1 MEQAWI
7 IMGKTYLLTIV
18 ISLFVAFLIHM
29 MTLLIRR
36 FGTAAKPLPV
46 SAEQVEISA
55 QPDDPD
61 KLAALAMSAA
71 TRKTLRADLQILTD
85 FRRTGSRS
93 DVFSDCQNRN
103 RPFLQWYFFVIAQIY
118 KNISVEAIPVHKNIS
133 KFLRKN
139 FFIGEQR

>member
-1 MEQAWI
+1 MDYYGGNLSSDDCDFALRSVFDSHDDAAHPPVRHE
-7 IMGKTYLLTIV
+7 TYLLTIV

-61 KLAALAMSAA
+61 ELAALAIAIAA
-71 TRKTLRADLQILTD
+71 MRKEC
-85 FRRTGSRS
+85 GNP
-93 DVFSDCQNRN
+93 QNTPR
-103 RPFLQWYFFVIAQIY
+103 
-118 KNISVEAIPVHKNIS
+118 
-133 KFLRKN
+133 
-139 FFIGEQR
+139 

>member
-61 KLAALAMSAA
+61 KLAALAIAIAA
-71 TRKTLRADLQILTD
+71 MRKEC
-85 FRRTGSRS
+85 GNP
-93 DVFSDCQNRN
+93 QNTPR
-103 RPFLQWYFFVIAQIY
+103 
-118 KNISVEAIPVHKNIS
+118 
-133 KFLRKN
+133 
-139 FFIGEQR
+139 

>member
-7 IMGKTYLLTIV
+7 IMGETYLLTIV

-46 SAEQVEISA
+46 SAEQVEISK

-61 KLAALAMSAA
+61 ELAALAIAIATTQRGGGPPQTARRGPRNPGGPSAPGDPPGRCSTAGKHPAVLPLLSVVMDA
-71 TRKTLRADLQILTD
+71 TSPVRRMGLTA
-85 FRRTGSRS
+85 
-93 DVFSDCQNRN
+93 
-103 RPFLQWYFFVIAQIY
+103 L
-118 KNISVEAIPVHKNIS
+118 
-133 KFLRKN
+133 
-139 FFIGEQR
+139 

>member
-7 IMGKTYLLTIV
+7 IMGETYLLTIV

-55 QPDDPD
+55 QPDDPHPPVRHGGEAVAG
-61 KLAALAMSAA
+61 LGGA
-71 TRKTLRADLQILTD
+71 
-85 FRRTGSRS
+85 G
-93 DVFSDCQNRN
+93 RN
-103 RPFLQWYFFVIAQIY
+103 
-118 KNISVEAIPVHKNIS
+118 
-133 KFLRKN
+133 
-139 FFIGEQR
+139 IGTAG

>member
-61 KLAALAMSAA
+61 ELAALAIAIAA
-71 TRKTLRADLQILTD
+71 MRKECGNQ
-85 FRRTGSRS
+85 
-93 DVFSDCQNRN
+93 QNTPR
-103 RPFLQWYFFVIAQIY
+103 
-118 KNISVEAIPVHKNIS
+118 
-133 KFLRKN
+133 
-139 FFIGEQR
+139 

>member
-7 IMGKTYLLTIV
+7 IMGETYLLTIV

-46 SAEQVEISA
+46 SAEQVEILA

-61 KLAALAMSAA
+61 ELAALAIAIAA
-71 TRKTLRADLQILTD
+71 MRKEC
-85 FRRTGSRS
+85 GNP
-93 DVFSDCQNRN
+93 QNTPR
-103 RPFLQWYFFVIAQIY
+103 
-118 KNISVEAIPVHKNIS
+118 
-133 KFLRKN
+133 
-139 FFIGEQR
+139 

>member
-7 IMGKTYLLTIV
+7 IMGETYLLTIV

-36 FGTAAKPLPV
+36 FGTAAKPV

-61 KLAALAMSAA
+61 ELAALAIAIA
-71 TRKTLRADLQILTD
+71 TMRKEC
-85 FRRTGSRS
+85 GNP
-93 DVFSDCQNRN
+93 QNTPR
-103 RPFLQWYFFVIAQIY
+103 
-118 KNISVEAIPVHKNIS
+118 
-133 KFLRKN
+133 
-139 FFIGEQR
+139 

>member
-7 IMGKTYLLTIV
+7 IMGETYLLTIV

-61 KLAALAMSAA
+61 ELAALRGIRPLFRGDGGRPDAGRRPVAEKLRDMKLERVASFAG
-71 TRKTLRADLQILTD
+71 TRLLV
-85 FRRTGSRS
+85 S
-93 DVFSDCQNRN
+93 
-103 RPFLQWYFFVIAQIY
+103 
-118 KNISVEAIPVHKNIS
+118 IPVKRDFEGKI
-133 KFLRKN
+133 
-139 FFIGEQR
+139 

>member
-7 IMGKTYLLTIV
+7 IMGETYLLTIV

-61 KLAALAMSAA
+61 ELAALAIADDPDKLAALAIAIAA
-71 TRKTLRADLQILTD
+71 MRKEC
-85 FRRTGSRS
+85 GNP
-93 DVFSDCQNRN
+93 QNTPR
-103 RPFLQWYFFVIAQIY
+103 
-118 KNISVEAIPVHKNIS
+118 
-133 KFLRKN
+133 
-139 FFIGEQR
+139 

>member
-7 IMGKTYLLTIV
+7 IMGETYLLTIV

-61 KLAALAMSAA
+61 KLAALAIAIAA
-71 TRKTLRADLQILTD
+71 MRQEC
-85 FRRTGSRS
+85 GNP
-93 DVFSDCQNRN
+93 QNTPR
-103 RPFLQWYFFVIAQIY
+103 
-118 KNISVEAIPVHKNIS
+118 
-133 KFLRKN
+133 
-139 FFIGEQR
+139 

>member
-7 IMGKTYLLTIV
+7 IMGETYLLTIV

-36 FGTAAKPLPV
+36 FGTAAN
-46 SAEQVEISA
+46 
-55 QPDDPD
+55 
-61 KLAALAMSAA
+61 
-71 TRKTLRADLQILTD
+71 RADLQILTD

-103 RPFLQWYFFVIAQIY
+103 
-118 KNISVEAIPVHKNIS
+118 
-133 KFLRKN
+133 
-139 FFIGEQR
+139 

>member
-7 IMGKTYLLTIV
+7 IMGETYLLTIV

-55 QPDDPD
+55 EQVEISAQPDDPD
-61 KLAALAMSAA
+61 KLAALAIAIAA
-71 TRKTLRADLQILTD
+71 MRKEC
-85 FRRTGSRS
+85 GNP
-93 DVFSDCQNRN
+93 QNTPR
-103 RPFLQWYFFVIAQIY
+103 
-118 KNISVEAIPVHKNIS
+118 
-133 KFLRKN
+133 
-139 FFIGEQR
+139 

>member
-7 IMGKTYLLTIV
+7 IMGETYLLTIV

-46 SAEQVEISA
+46 SAEQVEISK

-61 KLAALAMSAA
+61 KLAALAIAIAA
-71 TRKTLRADLQILTD
+71 MRKEC
-85 FRRTGSRS
+85 GNP
-93 DVFSDCQNRN
+93 QNTPR
-103 RPFLQWYFFVIAQIY
+103 
-118 KNISVEAIPVHKNIS
+118 
-133 KFLRKN
+133 
-139 FFIGEQR
+139 

>member
-7 IMGKTYLLTIV
+7 IMGETYLLTIV

-61 KLAALAMSAA
+61 ELAARS
-71 TRKTLRADLQILTD
+71 
-85 FRRTGSRS
+85 RRSRS
-93 DVFSDCQNRN
+93 KYRHSRMIRMNLPRLPSPLRRCRGGNRRKIRVDARN
-103 RPFLQWYFFVIAQIY
+103 PAALPGRRGGGRMRGGRWL
-118 KNISVEAIPVHKNIS
+118 KN
-133 KFLRKN
+133 
-139 FFIGEQR
+139 

>member
-1 MEQAWI
+1 MRRCSLWNKHGLLWE
-7 IMGKTYLLTIV
+7 TYLLTIV

-61 KLAALAMSAA
+61 ELAALAIAIAA
-71 TRKTLRADLQILTD
+71 MRKEC
-85 FRRTGSRS
+85 GNP
-93 DVFSDCQNRN
+93 QNTPR
-103 RPFLQWYFFVIAQIY
+103 
-118 KNISVEAIPVHKNIS
+118 
-133 KFLRKN
+133 
-139 FFIGEQR
+139 

>member
-7 IMGKTYLLTIV
+7 IMGETYLLTIV

-61 KLAALAMSAA
+61 ELAA
-71 TRKTLRADLQILTD
+71 LRADLQILTD

-118 KNISVEAIPVHKNIS
+118 KIRE
-133 KFLRKN
+133 FRY
-139 FFIGEQR
+139 EQ